1 MMLTGSA
8 SSTYS
13 KGKVLIFRY
22 SMREPMF
29 FVGALEDLN
38 GKKKGAEHN
47 TPPLAVLVIELPP
60 KSWVA
65 AQEPI

>member
-22 SMREPMF
+22 SMRDPMF

-38 GKKKGAEHN
+38 GKKRGQSTTH
-47 TPPLAVLVIELPP
+47 LL
-60 KSWVA
+60 
-65 AQEPI
+65 